1 MKPIYLILI
10 AGVGFLL
17 LRRQYSQSLRL
28 RPVTVYAPI
37 EKPIPFP
44 TDFQYEEM
52 PLSPISVTPRSESL
66 FDRVFTD
73 PNAWSVLREQGRI

>member
-1 MKPIYLILI
+1 MKPIHLILI

-17 LRRQYSQSLRL
+17 LKRRIEPVRL
-28 RPVTVYAPI
+28 PKGTVYAPT

-66 FDRVFTD
+66 FDRVFSSPD
-73 PNAWSVLREQGRI
+73 AWSVLREQGRI